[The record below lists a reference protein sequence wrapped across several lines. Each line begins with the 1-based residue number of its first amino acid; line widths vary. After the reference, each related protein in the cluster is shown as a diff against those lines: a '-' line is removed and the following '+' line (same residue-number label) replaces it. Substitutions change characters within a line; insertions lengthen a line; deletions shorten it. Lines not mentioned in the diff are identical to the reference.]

1 MKAYPLSE
9 YGELAAGVREV
20 LISTD
25 EIEARVAELG
35 RAISTDYA
43 GRKPLLVGVLK
54 GVLLFMADLLR
65 AISIP
70 VEVDFIDIASYTPES
85 RDRGFV
91 QFVKDLDLS
100 ASGRHLIFVEDVV
113 DTGLTLN
120 YLLRNMR
127 ARNPASLEVCAL
139 FLRERRR
146 LIDLP
151 IKYKGFDLP
160 DKFVVGYGL
169 DHRELYRNLPCI
181 GLLKAEALT
190 GDGVN
195 RTE

>member
-20 LISTD
+20 LFPAD
-25 EIEARVAELG
+25 EIEARVTELG
-35 RAISTDYA
+35 RAISTDYV
-43 GRKPLLVGVLK
+43 GRTPLLVGVLK

-91 QFVKDLDLS
+91 RFVKDLDLS
-100 ASGRHLIFVEDVV
+100 VSGRHLIFVEDVV

-169 DHRELYRNLPCI
+169 DHREQYRNLPCI

>member
-43 GRKPLLVGVLK
+43 GRTPLLVGVLK

-100 ASGRHLIFVEDVV
+100 VSGRHLIFVEDVV

-169 DHRELYRNLPCI
+169 DHRELYRNLPCV
-181 GLLKAEALT
+181 GY
-190 GDGVN
+190 
-195 RTE
+195 

>member
-100 ASGRHLIFVEDVV
+100 VSGRHLIFVEDVV

>member
-20 LISTD
+20 LIPAD

-43 GRKPLLVGVLK
+43 GRTPLLVGVLK

-100 ASGRHLIFVEDVV
+100 VSGRHLIFVEDVV

-120 YLLRNMR
+120 YLLRNIR

-190 GDGVN
+190 GDGIN
-195 RTE
+195 RAQ

>member
-1 MKAYPLSE
+1 M
-9 YGELAAGVREV
+9 

-43 GRKPLLVGVLK
+43 GRTPLLVGVLK

-100 ASGRHLIFVEDVV
+100 VSGRHLIFVEDVV

-146 LIDLP
+146 RIDLP